1 MLPASC
7 AQAVMVMMVVM
18 MVMMMKKMIKEMM
31 IPSVGISMYSGKA
44 ILYFDK

>member
-7 AQAVMVMMVVM
+7 AQAVMVMMV
-18 MVMMMKKMIKEMM
+18 MMMKKMVMMMVMM
-31 IPSVGISMYSGKA
+31 IPRVGISMYSGRA